1 MDPQR
6 YMQEIDKKIIKLNY
20 LLFQECSLFFT
31 SKGPKLI
38 TFSSLGK
45 TKVISMNKTTAC
57 FCSR

>member
-1 MDPQR
+1 
-6 YMQEIDKKIIKLNY
+6 MQEIDKKIIKLNY
-20 LLFQECSLFFT
+20 LLFQECSLFFA